1 MGSSHL
7 VSNGIIFHITA
18 YAVTNLAAFMS
29 IIFVYN
35 HTGRDDIKSLAGLS
49 TRQPLVALVLVSA
62 LFSLAG
68 LPVFAG
74 FTSKFYLFN
83 AVGLQGLLWLVGVGI
98 VASLISLYYYLM
110 VARQIYIEEAEDES
124 HIPVSLFGKVILCIL
139 LILMVIGGI
148 WPQPVMEI
156 IQSATDSVMSVGL
169 IRHL

>member
-1 MGSSHL
+1 M
-7 VSNGIIFHITA
+7 
-18 YAVTNLAAFMS
+18 
-29 IIFVYN
+29 
-35 HTGRDDIKSLAGLS
+35 
-49 TRQPLVALVLVSA
+49 VALVLVSA

-124 HIPVSLFGKVILCIL
+124 HIPVSLFGKVILSIL
-139 LILMVIGGI
+139 LILMVVGGI

-156 IQSATDSVMSVGL
+156 IQSATDSVTSVGL